1 MYTRIDNDIRHH
13 SGQNLLWKWTNVTT
27 NIVFH
32 KSANYAKP
40 HSICFCYSVDINQC
54 VTIAWHVDVS
64 IVVCTLID
72 NGEFATHV
80 VKLLSIVVKNHSY
93 LLRIID
99 GCLEIPQDYKISLVT
114 LDDL

>member
-1 MYTRIDNDIRHH
+1 MQTTQNHIRF
-13 SGQNLLWKWTNVTT
+13 
-27 NIVFH
+27 VF
-32 KSANYAKP
+32 A
-40 HSICFCYSVDINQC
+40 SVDINQC

>member
-1 MYTRIDNDIRHH
+1 MQTTQNHIRF
-13 SGQNLLWKWTNVTT
+13 
-27 NIVFH
+27 VF
-32 KSANYAKP
+32 A
-40 HSICFCYSVDINQC
+40 SVDINQC

-72 NGEFATHV
+72 NGEFCHSRCEIEITLNCG
-80 VKLLSIVVKNHSY
+80 KKPHSY

-114 LDDL
+114 LDDLSENC

>member
-1 MYTRIDNDIRHH
+1 MQTTQNHIRF
-13 SGQNLLWKWTNVTT
+13 
-27 NIVFH
+27 VF
-32 KSANYAKP
+32 A
-40 HSICFCYSVDINQC
+40 SVDINQC

-80 VKLLSIVVKNHSY
+80 VKLLSIVVKKPHSY

>member
-32 KSANYAKP
+32 RSANYAKP
-40 HSICFCYSVDINQC
+40 HLICFCYSVDINQC

-80 VKLLSIVVKNHSY
+80 VKLLSIVVKNLIHTY
-93 LLRIID
+93 
-99 GCLEIPQDYKISLVT
+99 
-114 LDDL
+114 